1 MRILYHHRI
10 RGIDGQ
16 AVHVRAMAKALE
28 EEGHEVREVALEPIL
43 GEAPGPDSP
52 HAPLRRPWRA
62 LDRLPTALREAA
74 EYGSSAAAWK
84 MVRREA
90 EDFAPDFV
98 YERHAFGNVGGV
110 LAANALGVPVVLE
123 VNSPLLEELSGTRGV
138 AFPAVARRLE
148 AFALGRA
155 DLVLAVSE
163 ELRERLL
170 PHAGRATRVIAIPN
184 AVDTEAFRPPGR
196 GERASARRALGLTGD
211 VDGPGFV
218 LGFTGFVR
226 EWHRLDL
233 VLASLAR
240 PELADARLVVA
251 GEGPW
256 SPELARR
263 AADLGVAGRV
273 TALGARRHEE
283 MPAVLAACDV
293 AVLAGTPPYAS
304 PLKLYEYL
312 AAGLPVVAPDQENL
326 HEVLRDRENAILFP
340 PGDAAALGAALA
352 ELKRDAALRARL
364 GSRARETVL
373 EDRRSWRGVARRVV
387 EEARSLRAS

>member
-16 AVHVRAMAKALE
+16 AVHVRAMVKALE
-28 EEGHEVREVALEPIL
+28 EEGHEVREVALEPVT
-43 GEAPGPDSP
+43 GEASSRRPRSAPG
-52 HAPLRRPWRA
+52 RRPWRA
-62 LDRLPTALREAA
+62 VDRLPMAFREGA
-74 EYGSSAAAWK
+74 EYVSSAATWR

-90 EDFAPDFV
+90 EELAPDFI

-110 LAANALGVPVVLE
+110 LAGNGLGVPVVLE
-123 VNSPLLEELSGTRGV
+123 VNSPLLEELSRTRGI

-148 AFALGRA
+148 AFALDRA
-155 DLVLAVSE
+155 DLVLAVSA
-163 ELRERLL
+163 ELREKLL
-170 PHAGRATRVIAIPN
+170 PHAGRATRVLAIPN
-184 AVDTEAFRPPGR
+184 AVDAAAFRPAGD
-196 GERASARRALGLTGD
+196 GERDSARRALDLPTG
-211 VDGPGFV
+211 GGRPGFV
-218 LGFTGFVR
+218 LGFTGYVR

-233 VLASLAR
+233 VLEALAR
-240 PELADARLVVA
+240 PELADARFVVA

-256 SPELARR
+256 SAELARR
-263 AADLGVAGRV
+263 AADLGVADRV

-283 MPAVLAACDV
+283 MPTVLAALDV
-293 AVLAGTPPYAS
+293 AVLAGTPAYAS

-326 HEVLRDRENAILFP
+326 HEVLRDRENALLFP
-340 PGDAAALGAALA
+340 PGDAAALGGALV

-364 GSRARETVL
+364 GARARETVL

-387 EEARSLRAS
+387 EEARSLRPS